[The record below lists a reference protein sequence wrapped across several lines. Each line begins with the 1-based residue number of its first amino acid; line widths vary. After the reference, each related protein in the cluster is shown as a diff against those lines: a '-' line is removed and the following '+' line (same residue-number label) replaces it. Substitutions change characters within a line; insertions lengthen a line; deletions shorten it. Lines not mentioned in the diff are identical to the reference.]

1 MLQRR
6 VRVVSEGDTTHFRIE
21 ADAKHVP
28 ALLNSL
34 GLSKASS
41 AATPRVKR
49 TPDTE
54 QVRLASAF
62 LEGSEVFLFRSNVM
76 RCSYLS
82 QDRPDIQET
91 VRLLASSMSQPR
103 QGDLAELKR
112 LARFLKGRPTA
123 FLNFPCL
130 WEGRLFKGQHPFND
144 CPGNSLHIFSDA
156 NWAGDPTTRRS
167 ATGFVAMRSGG
178 CLRSSSTTQ
187 SIIGLS
193 SCESEF
199 YGLCRATASGLGIQ
213 SSLVDLGVLADI
225 LVWSD
230 ASAARAVAA
239 RRGLGK
245 LRHLHTRFLWLQE
258 SVALKAV
265 SMRKIPGTG
274 NPADVLTKALAW
286 PQIKGHMRRLGL
298 YYEGSCGRPS

>member
-1 MLQRR
+1 M
-6 VRVVSEGDTTHFRIE
+6 G
-21 ADAKHVP
+21 
-28 ALLNSL
+28 
-34 GLSKASS
+34 
-41 AATPRVKR
+41 
-49 TPDTE
+49 
-54 QVRLASAF
+54 
-62 LEGSEVFLFRSNVM
+62 GSEVFLYRSNVM
-76 RCSYLS
+76 RASYLS

-123 FLNFPCL
+123 FLKFPVL
-130 WEGRLFKGQHPFND
+130 WDQGSEGKVFKGQNPFTES
-144 CPGNSLHIFSDA
+144 PGNSLHIFSDA
-156 NWAGDPTTRRS
+156 DWAGDPTTRRS

-178 CLRSSSTTQ
+178 CVRSSSTTQ
-187 SIIGLS
+187 SVIGLS

-213 SSLVDLGVLADI
+213 SSLVDLGILADI

-258 SVALKAV
+258 SVAMKAV
-265 SMRKIPGTG
+265 SMRKIPGTE
-274 NPADVLTKALAW
+274 NPADVLTKALPW
-286 PQIKGHMRRLGL
+286 PQIAGHMERLGL
-298 YYEGSCGRPS
+298 YYSGSCGAAE